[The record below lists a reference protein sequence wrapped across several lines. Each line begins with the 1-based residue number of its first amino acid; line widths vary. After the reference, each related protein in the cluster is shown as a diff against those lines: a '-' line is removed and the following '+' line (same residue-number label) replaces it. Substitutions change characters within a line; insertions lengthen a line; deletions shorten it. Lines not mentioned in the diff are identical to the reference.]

1 MRFRVSA
8 SMMGKEGYD
17 GDTMPPAGSASALDI
32 DVMGRPLT
40 PVSVAGMHTVEK
52 VSRYE
57 PEGLQTRF
65 VEINKE
71 SRILKGQPAL
81 VVIAYWVRQSRT
93 LSKTIEY

>member
-1 MRFRVSA
+1 
-8 SMMGKEGYD
+8 MMGKEGYD
-17 GDTMPPAGSASALDI
+17 GGTMPPAGSASALDI

-57 PEGLQTRF
+57 PEGLQAKF

-71 SRILKGQPAL
+71 SKILKRQTAL
-81 VVIAYWVRQSRT
+81 VEVA
-93 LSKTIEY
+93 

>member
-1 MRFRVSA
+1 
-8 SMMGKEGYD
+8 MMGKEGYN
-17 GDTMPPAGSASALDI
+17 GGTMPPAGGPSALDI
-32 DVMGRPLT
+32 DVIGRPLT
-40 PVSVAGMHTVEK
+40 PVSAAGMHTVKK

-71 SRILKGQPAL
+71 TRILKGQPAL

-93 LSKTIEY
+93 PSRIVEY